1 MKLKTFKNS
10 INNTNLMDEEHI
22 TELINEI
29 REIKER
35 LIGLEKEQR
44 QIREDILSG
53 TPVAR
58 MQQRLLE
65 NPEDKF
71 RKRKIVD
78 LNIKI

>member
-53 TPVAR
+53 TPAAR

>member
-1 MKLKTFKNS
+1 
-10 INNTNLMDEEHI
+10 MDEEHI
-22 TELINEI
+22 SELLKEI

-53 TPVAR
+53 TPKAR
-58 MQQRLLE
+58 MQRRLLE

-71 RKRKIVD
+71 RIRKIAD
-78 LNIKI
+78 PTIRI